1 MKKTVLMLL
10 LLWGAKSPAQTI
22 IQQFAAVSAGAAETS
37 DMDLVQPTS
46 PGSTLIAMLGQLSPD
61 IKVVSITDNAPD
73 GGNSYKEVT
82 AASSSCATK
91 ALQIWYCENC
101 KAGVT
106 EVKYHLSGHVTAS
119 INAFLEVSNLAL
131 SAVLDGA
138 AHISDGPAN
147 TQGLET
153 GPRIVTTATDFV
165 IARYFA
171 TTHPTGVT
179 PGTWTYKPTYVYGL
193 NLPAG
198 TYQPT
203 LTGGKAGDSFCMSV
217 AAFKTAAPVP
227 ASQTA
232 SQPKN

>member
-1 MKKTVLMLL
+1 MKKTVLIVT
-10 LLWGAKSPAQTI
+10 LLWGVALPAQTI

-37 DMDLVQPTS
+37 DMDLTQPTS
-46 PGSTLIAMLGQLSPD
+46 PGSTLIAMLGQLSPG

-82 AASSSCATK
+82 TASSACAGK

-106 EVKYHLSGHVTAS
+106 EVKYHLSAHVRGS
-119 INAFLEVSNLAL
+119 INAFLEVSNLAF
-131 SAVLDGA
+131 SSVLDGA
-138 AHISDGPAN
+138 AHLTDGPA
-147 TQGLET
+147 TSQGLET

-179 PGTWTYKPTYVYGL
+179 PDTWIYKPTYVYGL

-203 LTGGKAGDSFCMSV
+203 LTGGKAGDSFCMSM

-227 ASQTA
+227 ASQPT